1 MDEGNI
7 VNELM
12 KRDAELICF
21 DDFMEWSGGGK
32 LEEKPEVFTDQFG
45 FLVQKVRGGGGGGEK
60 FNQRTKNTSLKRR
73 RVLSPRLSLSV
84 HGLVLSPCEDSVLRG
99 GTQRSGWFAR

>member
-45 FLVQKVRGGGGGGEK
+45 QSPADEVAVRGPAAA
-60 FNQRTKNTSLKRR
+60 LP
-73 RVLSPRLSLSV
+73 PR
-84 HGLVLSPCEDSVLRG
+84 
-99 GTQRSGWFAR
+99 RSGGCVAV